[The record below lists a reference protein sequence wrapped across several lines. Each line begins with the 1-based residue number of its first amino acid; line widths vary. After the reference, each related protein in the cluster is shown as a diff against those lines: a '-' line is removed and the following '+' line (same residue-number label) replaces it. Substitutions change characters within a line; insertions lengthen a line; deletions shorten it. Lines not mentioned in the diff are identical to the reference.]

1 MDKEHKIDNCKV
13 IEEDLEKAKEMV
25 QETEDTVV
33 INGGIICDSV
43 LKDACIEDADV
54 VISVTDNDKDNILSS
69 LIAQRHIN
77 SKQIA
82 LINSDVHDSLLEMMS
97 DTILVNRSAVT
108 ISSILR
114 MLRQP
119 RLDDAYSLGNG
130 FAELWKISIGE
141 MSPLVGQKIS
151 DISLPLTCKI
161 CAIIRD
167 KEIIYPKLYDEIMLS
182 DELVIIVMQDAI
194 KKLEKL
200 LS

>member
-1 MDKEHKIDNCKV
+1 MKNKFKLSE
-13 IEEDLEKAKEMV
+13 AKEIA

-43 LKDACIEDADV
+43 LKDACIEEADI

-69 LIAQRHIN
+69 LVAQRHHV
-77 SKQIA
+77 SKHIA
-82 LINSDVHDSLLEMMS
+82 LINSDVHDCLLEMMS
-97 DTILVNRSAVT
+97 DTILVSRSAVT
-108 ISSILR
+108 ISSILK

-119 RLDDAYSLGNG
+119 RLDEAYSLGNG
-130 FAELWKISIGE
+130 FAELWQFTIGE
-141 MSPLVGQKIS
+141 MSPLLGQKIS

-167 KEIIYPKLYDEIMLS
+167 KEVIYPRLYDEIMLS
-182 DELVIIVMQDAI
+182 DEVVMIVMQDAI
-194 KKLEKL
+194 KKVEKL